1 MKEIEFWFS
10 IGSTYSYLSVAR
22 LPQVARETGVS
33 FSWQPFSVRRIMRE
47 MDNVPFP
54 PSKQVKV
61 DYMWRDIE
69 RRAKGYGFTANVPA
83 PYPLQEFDLA
93 NRVAVLAMH
102 EGWCE
107 DYVQATYRRWFVDG
121 LEAGSEPNLSQ
132 TLVEVGQD
140 TARVVERA
148 DDLDI
153 EAVYVEQT
161 DRAQRAG
168 IFGSPS
174 FIVDGEVFWG
184 DDRLEDAIAW
194 AKNPD

>member
-10 IGSTYSYLSVAR
+10 IGSTYSYLSVTR
-22 LPQVARETGVS
+22 LPQVARETGAS
-33 FSWQPFSVRRIMRE
+33 FSWQPFSVRSIMRE

-54 PSKQVKV
+54 PSKQAKV

-69 RRAKGYGFTANVPA
+69 RRAQSYGFAAKVPA

-93 NRVAVLAMH
+93 NRVAVLAMQ

-132 TLVEVGQD
+132 SLAEVGQD

-153 EAVYVEQT
+153 EAAYVEQT

-174 FIVDGEVFWG
+174 FIVDGEEFWG
-184 DDRLEDAIAW
+184 DDRLEDAITW